1 MTRMMSCLYD
11 VAKKKTVFLMLSQVS
26 AVKKYVHLLLLTL
39 ICYLWM
45 KYGTFFLAHF
55 PGKTWISQ
63 FLHDFLCPLVSKKE
77 PFAIIGTVYSSHHP
91 TKTFRTLKR
100 IRSNHPLASSVLD
113 PPP

>member
-1 MTRMMSCLYD
+1 MLQRKNCIFNVVSRISCQEIC
-11 VAKKKTVFLMLSQVS
+11 TS
-26 AVKKYVHLLLLTL
+26 AVININLLLMDE
-39 ICYLWM
+39 IWNI
-45 KYGTFFLAHF
+45 FLAHF

-77 PFAIIGTVYSSHHP
+77 PFATIGTVYFSHHP